1 MLSRIIFFLF
11 IVVLFSCNR
20 KIDLKPNIL
29 LIVSDDQG
37 YHDVSY
43 YGTKDIQTPNIDNIK
58 KSGIRFDNF
67 YANSPVC
74 SPTRASIMT
83 GLYPDKAGV
92 PGVIRTHKN
101 NNWGFLR
108 NDILLLPEKLN
119 SLNYDTA
126 LIGKWHLGLD
136 SPNTPN
142 ERGFNFFH
150 GWLGDMM
157 DDYWDHKRH
166 GINYMRLNEEIIE
179 PKGHATDLFTDWSIE
194 YIKSK
199 KNVTKPFFLYLAY
212 NAPHFPVQPPKN
224 YLDKVLKREKGI
236 DSIRANLVAF
246 IEHMDNGIG
255 KVLKSLDE
263 TNQLEN
269 TIIIFTSD
277 NGGHNPS
284 KANNGPLRDGK
295 QSVYEGGLKVPT
307 VISWE
312 KNIKKNLSSNKTILS
327 MDLYPTILEIAGYKN
342 KLNIDGVSFVD
353 ELFDPKN
360 NHKNERSIYFI
371 RREGG
376 KKYSGKTISAI
387 RKGNWKLLH
396 NSPFDSLE
404 LYNLNLDPMENNNL
418 INSEKEIYN
427 DLNKLLMNQIQQ
439 AGKIPWQK
447 NTQ

>member
-1 MLSRIIFFLF
+1 
-11 IVVLFSCNR
+11 
-20 KIDLKPNIL
+20 
-29 LIVSDDQG
+29 
-37 YHDVSY
+37 
-43 YGTKDIQTPNIDNIK
+43 
-58 KSGIRFDNF
+58 
-67 YANSPVC
+67 
-74 SPTRASIMT
+74 
-83 GLYPDKAGV
+83 
-92 PGVIRTHKN
+92 
-101 NNWGFLR
+101 
-108 NDILLLPEKLN
+108 
-119 SLNYDTA
+119 
-126 LIGKWHLGLD
+126 
-136 SPNTPN
+136 
-142 ERGFNFFH
+142 
-150 GWLGDMM
+150 
-157 DDYWDHKRH
+157 
-166 GINYMRLNEEIIE
+166 
-179 PKGHATDLFTDWSIE
+179 LFTDWSIE

-199 KNVTKPFFLYLAY
+199 KNITKPFFLYLAY

-224 YLDKVLKREKGI
+224 YLDKVFKREKGI

-246 IEHMDNGIG
+246 IEHMDDGIG
-255 KVLKSLDE
+255 KVIKSLDE

-353 ELFDPKN
+353 ELFNPKN

-376 KKYSGKTISAI
+376 IKYSGKTISAI
-387 RKGNWKLLH
+387 RKGDWKLLH

-418 INSEKEIYN
+418 INLEKEIYN

-439 AGKIPWQK
+439 GGKIPWQQ
-447 NTQ
+447 NSQ